1 MNYHYLDE
9 QSREIGPVSL
19 ENLKAFRAAG
29 VVKDQTL
36 VRPEGGGPWAACA
49 AVVGPSE
56 SSNPAI
62 TQSPA
67 AKAVSGAV
75 DDAKAALALL
85 WRNPVGGLAPAYE
98 KLGAKRAGAAGV
110 VFVVAAS
117 AVYLLLIYTTEILR
131 LLRPADFAGLL
142 KLLFATI
149 ASFVAWAGAL
159 ALARLA
165 VRRAGSWEG
174 DLFIAGSM
182 SLGWVLALLLMA
194 VVGWHNIEVVITIC
208 LAMICLT
215 VLQVFAGLTRISG
228 LTEQVATLAV
238 PLVLIAGGWI
248 NTIIFRAIH

>member
-117 AVYLLLIYTTEILR
+117 AVYLW

-142 KLLFATI
+142 TLLFATI